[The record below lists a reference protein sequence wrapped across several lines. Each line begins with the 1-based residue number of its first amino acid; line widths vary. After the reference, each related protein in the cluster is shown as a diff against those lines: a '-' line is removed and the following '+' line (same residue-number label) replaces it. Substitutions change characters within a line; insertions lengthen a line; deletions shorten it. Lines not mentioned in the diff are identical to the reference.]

1 MVLTAGG
8 CRSPGQRVP
17 PIPHLLCRPALGSKF
32 TARLVQRTVGLWVT
46 GRGQTAG
53 SDWWAVGVGTSLP
66 AEASTCGDG
75 QMQVGWSI
83 VAKHHQKRLEST
95 VT

>member
-1 MVLTAGG
+1 MAEGHPASECHRSHICSAG
-8 CRSPGQRVP
+8 PV
-17 PIPHLLCRPALGSKF
+17 LGSKF

-53 SDWWAVGVGTSLP
+53 CDWWAVRVETSLP
-66 AEASTCGDG
+66 AETSTCGDG

-83 VAKHHQKRLEST
+83 VAKYHQKSLESA